1 MHGNMFLTL
10 TKETACGKIIS
21 ASMERKEKQMG
32 QIMGFAIWAAFG
44 LMIAGFGVAAYVSK
58 KPVGFWAN
66 VKAPQQNEITDVKE
80 YNHAVAKLF
89 FAYGFVFILLGLPL
103 LNEQNTPWILIS
115 VLGVMAETI
124 VTMVC
129 YTLVIE
135 RKWRRR
141 N

>member
-1 MHGNMFLTL
+1 
-10 TKETACGKIIS
+10 
-21 ASMERKEKQMG
+21 MG
-32 QIMGFAIWAAFG
+32 HMTGFVIWAAFG

-58 KPVGFWAN
+58 KPAGFWAN

-80 YNHAVAKLF
+80 YNHAMAKLF